1 ISSAKE
7 STMSKAD
14 SLTEILEK
22 VSASPFK
29 TIIGVLAALLRSRR
43 HASHP
48 ASGIEDTGATL
59 VALELLLERQAE
71 GTAMDWVMNQARHTC
86 AAELKTVTQAQ
97 HGLHFS
103 MSKACTASI
112 GEFKLDKLAT
122 TFKTIVPHTW
132 EIVQVLLD
140 ANGEARRQAAPADDS
155 TSYEKRHELE
165 EIDEVEIEAGVA
177 VEDENSEAESNIKDE
192 LL

>member
-1 ISSAKE
+1 
-7 STMSKAD
+7 MSKAD

-29 TIIGVLAALLRSRR
+29 TIIGVLAALLRSQR

-48 ASGIEDTGATL
+48 TLGIEDTGATL
-59 VALELLLERQAE
+59 VALELLLEHQAE

-86 AAELKTVTQAQ
+86 AAELKTVTQTQ

-103 MSKACTASI
+103 ASKACTASI
-112 GEFKLDKLAT
+112 GKFKLDKLAT
-122 TFKTIVPHTW
+122 TFKTIVLHTW

-140 ANGEARRQAAPADDS
+140 ANGEAHQQAAPADNS
-155 TSYEKRHELE
+155 TSYK
-165 EIDEVEIEAGVA
+165 
-177 VEDENSEAESNIKDE
+177 K
-192 LL
+192 